1 MFNILN
7 NLFGKKTVTIDLA
20 SNVKLTVIPTVGGV
34 NATIVEMGDMFIRNE
49 RCYFASLSDLVRSLN
64 LTDDHIIKKLSKA
77 F

>member
-1 MFNILN
+1 MFN
-7 NLFGKKTVTIDLA
+7 LFSKKKTVTIDLA

-34 NATIVEMGDMFIRNE
+34 NATIVEMGEIFSRQE

-64 LTDDHIIKKLSKA
+64 LTDDQIIRKLSKA

>member
-1 MFNILN
+1 MISILN
-7 NLFGKKTVTIDLA
+7 NIFGKKSVTVALDT
-20 SNVKLTVIPTVGGV
+20 NVRLTVIPTVGGV